1 MVCATH
7 FCFFKAA
14 VTLSHALFAELL
26 TLLAE
31 ATTVSCRDLA
41 TSAPLV
47 AAADACE
54 KIQETMLMSV

>member
-1 MVCATH
+1 MVSVTH

-14 VTLSHALFAELL
+14 VTLSQALFAELL

-31 ATTVSCRDLA
+31 ATTVSCRVLA

-47 AAADACE
+47 AAADAC
-54 KIQETMLMSV
+54 KTKQETR